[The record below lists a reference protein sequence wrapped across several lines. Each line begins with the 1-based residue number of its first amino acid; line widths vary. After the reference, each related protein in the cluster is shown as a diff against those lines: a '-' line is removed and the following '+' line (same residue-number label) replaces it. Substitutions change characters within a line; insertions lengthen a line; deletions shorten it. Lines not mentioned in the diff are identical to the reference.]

1 MMEYDLWTHLAPA
14 TMRYHEVVV
23 GGLIRQPANAWT
35 NVMYVI
41 VGFMVLRL
49 VAKRRDR
56 SMLAFMPALAA
67 LIGLTSFLYHA
78 SNTFLFQFLD
88 LASMYM
94 LSGLMLA
101 LNADRAGLIK
111 ARSAP
116 AMFAGMVLASSLV
129 LLAIR
134 GRSGAIIFGAE
145 IAGAIALEL
154 FIALRMDEGARYRD
168 YLIAL
173 GLFAAAYLFWILD
186 FTGRTPFNDGNHV
199 MQGHGLWHIINAFCI
214 YYLYRFYSQ
223 FPFAS
228 VFLKRETDAGARVT

>member
-1 MMEYDLWTHLAPA
+1 MEYEFWNHLAPA
-14 TMRYHEVVV
+14 TMLYHETVV

-35 NVMYVI
+35 NVTYII
-41 VGFMVLRL
+41 VAVMVLCL
-49 VAKRRDR
+49 VVKRGDR

-88 LASMYM
+88 LASMYL
-94 LSGLMLA
+94 LSGLMLV
-101 LNADRAGLIK
+101 LNAERAGLIA
-111 ARSAP
+111 ARRAP
-116 AMFAGMVLASSLV
+116 ALYAGVVLVSSLL

-145 IAGAIALEL
+145 IAAAVAMEL
-154 FIALRMDEGARYRD
+154 FIAFRKDEGARYRD

-186 FTGRTPFNDGNHV
+186 FTGRTPFDTGNHV
-199 MQGHGLWHIINAFCI
+199 MQGHGLWHSINAFCI
-214 YYLYRFYSQ
+214 YYLYRFYGQ
-223 FPFAS
+223 FLPTS
-228 VFLKRETDAGARVT
+228 DFLKPGIDPEARVT